1 MSDKELQTALEA
13 IQEEQRVRKESLK
26 MKAWKELREAMRKYL
41 ETGGEIEVI
50 DRDGQAIYIT
60 ENIDMSEA
68 GILGYD
74 Y

>member
-41 ETGGEIEVI
+41 ETGGGIEVI

-60 ENIDMSEA
+60 ENINMSEA